1 MDGLSFDGLEL
12 VTDTHGSAPH
22 VTSGMTGSGIS
33 GSHLGVDTGSVN
45 DHLEPAPLEFSGEF
59 HGGGVLNPGIF

>member
-1 MDGLSFDGLEL
+1 VDGLSFHGLEL

-22 VTSGMTGSGIS
+22 VTSGMTGSSIS

-45 DHLEPAPLEFSGEF
+45 YHLEPAPLEFSGEF
-59 HGGGVLNPGIF
+59 RGGGVLNPGIF